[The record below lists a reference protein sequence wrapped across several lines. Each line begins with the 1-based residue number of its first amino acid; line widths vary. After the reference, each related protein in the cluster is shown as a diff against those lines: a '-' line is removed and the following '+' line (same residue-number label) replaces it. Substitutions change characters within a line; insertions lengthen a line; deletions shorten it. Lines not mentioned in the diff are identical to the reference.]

1 MNSKNLP
8 SKEILEK
15 AQTNINLALK
25 MMATESLVALKFL
38 GIAQRRWRNVPTL
51 RLNALLNPLA
61 LDINPYFAAIMEPG
75 ILLSCFYT
83 ESIRIALHHC
93 SRTAYP
99 INAFTLS
106 SEFICANQAKS
117 AIPYTKKELKRY
129 FLNEDSFQNITK
141 KDFFLE
147 ERVEDWKKNKSY
159 DVLNSSINTTH
170 TINLLNLFTRLKNL
184 SKKDFLTFNSQEE
197 ALIFYTYPGIIKEN
211 DELSNKGNSDLEEDS
226 DSDSNQE
233 ENSSSGSGPSQDS
246 DSSQETD
253 SEQEEESNSNTCQN
267 NSNSSRDSDLDQE
280 ENSSSESGR
289 SQDSNQEED
298 SKDPTSEEESNSN
311 SSQNN
316 SNSDQDSNS
325 ISESG
330 PSQDSQEENSTSEE
344 ELEEESNPD
353 IHLDGNNTSY
363 ENPCNETAAEWRED
377 DNINKTIENIAFE
390 AMELGSNDWGTMS
403 NSGLKGTII
412 AVNTPKIDQRQI
424 LKRFG
429 QSVKI
434 SLKDKTRMKPN
445 RRKNAEFGSVGKRSK
460 ITSKILFAV
469 DTSGSMAYDAISL
482 GITIATKCL
491 PGAEINLCYWDTIA
505 TEPMDISNLSKMK
518 EYENVCG
525 GGGTNPSCVFDMLKK
540 NKHHYDGVII
550 FSDMF
555 FPSPCKEKKKTIWIS
570 TTPRN
575 SSCQSCIP
583 TWGTRIELKELLKS
597 DNPNIKTDFL

>member
-1 MNSKNLP
+1 MNPQNYP

-61 LDINPYFAAIMEPG
+61 LDINPYFAAIMEPS

-99 INAFTLS
+99 INAFSLS

-117 AIPYTKKELKRY
+117 AIPYTKKELKQY

-170 TINLLNLFTRLKNL
+170 SINLLNLFTRLKNL

-211 DELSNKGNSDLEEDS
+211 DELSNKGNSAQEEDS
-226 DSDSNQE
+226 DSDSDQE
-233 ENSSSGSGPSQDS
+233 ENSSSEAGPSQEADSGQEDDS
-246 DSSQETD
+246 DSEEESNSSQETD
-253 SEQEEESNSNTCQN
+253 SEQEENSDQEESNSNTSQN
-267 NSNSSRDSDLDQE
+267 NSNSSQDSDLDQE
-280 ENSSSESGR
+280 ENSIPEPRS
-289 SQDSNQEED
+289 SQDSQEVD
-298 SKDPTSEEESNSN
+298 STSTKEEN
-311 SSQNN
+311 SSL
-316 SNSDQDSNS
+316 
-325 ISESG
+325 
-330 PSQDSQEENSTSEE
+330 SQEENSTSKE
-344 ELEEESNPD
+344 ELEEEYNPD

-377 DNINKTIENIAFE
+377 DNINKAIENIAFE

-540 NKHHYDGVII
+540 NKHHYDGIII

>member
-61 LDINPYFAAIMEPG
+61 LDINPYFAAIMEPE

-170 TINLLNLFTRLKNL
+170 SINLLNLFTRLKNL

-246 DSSQETD
+246 DSEQEENSD
-253 SEQEEESNSNTCQN
+253 QEEESNSNTSQN
-267 NSNSSRDSDLDQE
+267 NSNSSQDSDLDQE
-280 ENSSSESGR
+280 ENS
-289 SQDSNQEED
+289 
-298 SKDPTSEEESNSN
+298 
-311 SSQNN
+311 
-316 SNSDQDSNS
+316 
-325 ISESG
+325 ISEPGS
-330 PSQDSQEENSTSEE
+330 SQDSQEVDSTSTKEENSSLGQEENLTSKEE